1 MTGSATTYRG
11 FVDESTAMR
20 SASHQEYLIG
30 AALLPVDQIDE
41 VREQLTPLLLP
52 GQIKLHW
59 TDEQPARRRQIVDK
73 ICALG
78 SVNIVITHL
87 DEPRRKT
94 ERFRRKCLE
103 ELYHEMV
110 SMEIFDLTLE
120 ARTGPQD
127 RNDVAHLVALRSQG
141 IDPRMRIDHCRGGD
155 EPLLWIPDIVLGAIN
170 AAHVGEARHL
180 EALSESLLIH
190 RRTADSLLLASASE
204 RP

>member
-78 SVNIVITHL
+78 SINIVAVMVAGRFL
-87 DEPRRKT
+87 FDEKFSPLR
-94 ERFRRKCLE
+94 
-103 ELYHEMV
+103 
-110 SMEIFDLTLE
+110 TL
-120 ARTGPQD
+120 GIL
-127 RNDVAHLVALRSQG
+127 LVAAG
-141 IDPRMRIDHCRGGD
+141 
-155 EPLLWIPDIVLGAIN
+155 VAV
-170 AAHVGEARHL
+170 VG
-180 EALSESLLIH
+180 LS
-190 RRTADSLLLASASE
+190 
-204 RP
+204 